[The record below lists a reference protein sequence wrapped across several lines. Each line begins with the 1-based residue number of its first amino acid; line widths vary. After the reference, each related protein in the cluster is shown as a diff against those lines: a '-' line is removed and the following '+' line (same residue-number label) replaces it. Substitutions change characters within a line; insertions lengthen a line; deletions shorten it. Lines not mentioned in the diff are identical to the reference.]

1 MIGIHENQQL
11 RTLNNGHTLDT
22 SDSDSGTLISTTR
35 HDVTS

>member
-22 SDSDSGTLISTTR
+22 SDSDSGTLILTIGYY
-35 HDVTS
+35 VTS